1 MSIDDLHDHMSGT
14 RYSANELLSLV
25 SRIFH
30 DVNNRLLVIQ
40 FACAKLLRGLSCDDM
55 NYVTV
60 LAIDE
65 ARQQAADLTLQFG
78 DLKRAELRKDSGT
91 NLNDLV
97 RRWEPL
103 ITGVARENVI
113 IEIDLS
119 SKPAIV
125 MACHESVERI
135 LLHLSLSALAIIS
148 DGGWLTINTSHTG
161 GEQAAT
167 SDLSVPI
174 SSGSVRLSIS
184 DTSCE
189 EAELTASGGLVNV
202 IAESSTAKNAVM
214 RRSTIETV
222 DKIVRDCGGQI
233 SVTTSEV
240 AGTRIDVFFPM
251 VPAIDLPPIRSFD
264 HPQDGSGSEIIL
276 LVDDDMRVRKFI
288 KCALESHGYKV
299 IEADDGCSAINMASE
314 YSGSLHLLV
323 TDLRLGGT
331 SGRDIADRLRSD
343 YPGLPV
349 IFMSGLASDDLN
361 LDSSTTFLEKPFK
374 PTELISNVRIL
385 LDVRQSGAR
394 SHLIPKND

>member
-1 MSIDDLHDHMSGT
+1 MSGT

-135 LLHLSLSALAIIS
+135 LPLSLMV
-148 DGGWLTINTSHTG
+148 DGSPSTQVTLEVSKLQLRICRFPS
-161 GEQAAT
+161 
-167 SDLSVPI
+167 LLVRY
-174 SSGSVRLSIS
+174 GSVFQIQVVKRL
-184 DTSCE
+184 
-189 EAELTASGGLVNV
+189 N
-202 IAESSTAKNAVM
+202 
-214 RRSTIETV
+214 
-222 DKIVRDCGGQI
+222 
-233 SVTTSEV
+233 
-240 AGTRIDVFFPM
+240 
-251 VPAIDLPPIRSFD
+251 
-264 HPQDGSGSEIIL
+264 
-276 LVDDDMRVRKFI
+276 
-288 KCALESHGYKV
+288 
-299 IEADDGCSAINMASE
+299 
-314 YSGSLHLLV
+314 
-323 TDLRLGGT
+323 
-331 SGRDIADRLRSD
+331 
-343 YPGLPV
+343 
-349 IFMSGLASDDLN
+349 
-361 LDSSTTFLEKPFK
+361 
-374 PTELISNVRIL
+374 
-385 LDVRQSGAR
+385 
-394 SHLIPKND
+394 